1 MRFLFVL
8 VFQSAR
14 VSGMY
19 KFPEESQLNSYNET
33 SWDQVFDY
41 IRLPQKLLSQDR
53 CKYPH
58 DKLVI
63 IQ

>member
-1 MRFLFVL
+1 
-8 VFQSAR
+8 
-14 VSGMY
+14 MY

-33 SWDQVFDY
+33 SGDQVSDY

-63 IQ
+63 LQLRFLTILLSLYFLD